1 MQIRPRRSAL
11 YMPGSNARA
20 LEKARQLSAD
30 SLIFDMEDAVA
41 PVAKS
46 ASRDI
51 IKAAIAQ
58 GGYGN
63 KELVVRV
70 NALSTEWGEQDL
82 IAMANSGANA
92 ICLPKVES
100 SAEINQAL
108 AILKQA
114 GAPDSMYLWV
124 MAETPKGILNIQE
137 ICEADGKVAVLMMGT
152 TDLSKE
158 LRLRNRADRLGVL
171 GSLSLCVLAAR
182 ASGIDIIDGV
192 QLDLNDEQA
201 YHASCEQGRDLGF
214 DGKSVI
220 HPKQIA
226 YANQTFSPSAHEVEW
241 AQRVIAAWQQ
251 AEQQGEA
258 LVLLD
263 GRLVE
268 NLHVDEAKR
277 TLQIAEAIE
286 KNSR

>member
-241 AQRVIAAWQQ
+241 AQRVIAAGQ
-251 AEQQGEA
+251 
-258 LVLLD
+258 
-263 GRLVE
+263 
-268 NLHVDEAKR
+268 
-277 TLQIAEAIE
+277 
-286 KNSR
+286 